1 VYDPV
6 AVYFVQN
13 CWLGGADCPDAVNTS
28 VVVNGVGLIVMEVNE
43 GELQLA
49 IGSTI
54 PISISAFNKVRSN
67 IDDLQGFQPV
77 PAPLPYSK
85 AVYPFPPLIVHPL
98 VAKPPNP

>member
-1 VYDPV
+1 MYDPV

-28 VVVNGVGLIVMEVNE
+28 VVVNVVGLIVMEVNE

-67 IDDLQGFQPV
+67 IDDLQGF
-77 PAPLPYSK
+77 
-85 AVYPFPPLIVHPL
+85 
-98 VAKPPNP
+98 